1 MATTDEQKKAILPF
15 LQVRHADTDTATGLP
30 SRLLDSHHCTLQRA
44 DEIGKVE
51 PKVAYYCRL
60 YAIQQVPKVI
70 TSLDQSLGL
79 LGQAVIKAGFRM
91 EAASCRGLLLR
102 PEAPR

>member
-15 LQVRHADTDTATGLP
+15 LQVRQADVLGSSG
-30 SRLLDSHHCTLQRA
+30 SRCCVQVTHWCVLQRA

-60 YAIQQVPKVI
+60 YAIQQV
-70 TSLDQSLGL
+70 S
-79 LGQAVIKAGFRM
+79 A
-91 EAASCRGLLLR
+91 
-102 PEAPR
+102 

>member
-15 LQVRHADTDTATGLP
+15 LQVRHVKVSGPLGSLCNMKLTYGCAM
-30 SRLLDSHHCTLQRA
+30 QRA

-60 YAIQQVPKVI
+60 YAIQQVSAYLIFLELVCCYC
-70 TSLDQSLGL
+70 Q
-79 LGQAVIKAGFRM
+79 Q
-91 EAASCRGLLLR
+91 
-102 PEAPR
+102 